1 MATIQLLAGAS
12 SALALIAAKLTIFTD
27 MPDMFLMLCLILIIG
42 FVAMGLR

>member
-1 MATIQLLAGAS
+1 MAAIQLLAGAG

-42 FVAMGLR
+42 FAAMSLK